1 MTHLFCVAVL
11 HRHRM
16 KVVASF
22 RNQNENASEHDV
34 ANVWKEMIKVA
45 EVNEEP
51 IRIGA
56 SEVVITHILVS
67 RRDHHLQ
74 LKSIA
79 CQKLV

>member
-1 MTHLFCVAVL
+1 
-11 HRHRM
+11 
-16 KVVASF
+16 
-22 RNQNENASEHDV
+22 
-34 ANVWKEMIKVA
+34 MIKVA